1 MRDQAESLRL
11 KMLASSGELA
21 RTIAVVSGKGGV
33 GKSNFSTN
41 FAHALLK
48 QGKKVVIVDM
58 DIGMGNI
65 HILLGKSPQ
74 HSLMDYLI
82 GTEGINSIINQTEEG
97 LDFISGGSGLEA
109 IMDWSDD
116 TFERLTV
123 AFEHLQRT
131 YDFVLFDMGAGATKR
146 VIELLIAIDEIIVI
160 STNEPTSITDAYSMM
175 KFIFMKDPDKS
186 FYLVGNRVTKANGGN
201 DAVLRLQFAMKKF
214 LQKETTILGFLPEET
229 VVQKSVIAQTPYF
242 LTHPNALISKRLLTM
257 TEVFTNF
264 NRKQENQKRLGF
276 IGTLKNIFTRG
287 RD

>member
-1 MRDQAESLRL
+1 
-11 KMLASSGELA
+11 MLASSGELA

-109 IMDWSDD
+109 IMEWSDD

>member
-109 IMDWSDD
+109 IMEWSDD